1 MANTSGL
8 PTGPPAP
15 TQEPA
20 PVPHIPPPRTPSPHG
35 PAPRTPSPNGSREL
49 RVDPPAPSD
58 QQSESDAAP
67 ATNTSQG
74 ALPVPKHPFSL
85 NDASPAGKKTYFQS
99 GKFSSV
105 QNPLVEERRQN
116 VRNSMSSKSII
127 VEYNE
132 FMEWFVP
139 APHGV
144 EEPTTQLK
152 ALDFKKVAT
161 KPELNMYQPLVDALN
176 PDWLL
181 PGDEAISNAYT
192 PDPNEKSKLAADA
205 GIYRRDDAARVGKH
219 TKWAYMELS
228 IECKTEDVQ
237 HDPFEDSGSWDDNEP
252 DSDRRKDVLGQ
263 IMCYSVLIFDNQRR
277 THHFMLMILGKMARI
292 IRWDRSG
299 LVATKKFNYV
309 SQPELMGRFIWRFA
323 RMSAAQR
330 GHDTTATRI
339 SPDSA
344 EYRLMK
350 MRAKAPK
357 VATQAGEG
365 RDEQANTTAIPGG
378 VVGGTEA
385 TGGGTGEAIVIEKED
400 EEAVPGVIGDHAR
413 AAFAK
418 SLRADPICWRLRVD
432 DAQKGARYFLV
443 GRPHFIA
450 FGLAGRGTQTFI
462 AVDEADP
469 QGPLVYLKDA
479 WRVAHTGIKQEG
491 EILEKLNSKDDG
503 GPVPFIPTVRY
514 HGDVGEQVTRS
525 QEIWDKKNGGRSD
538 KKCPLK
544 THRHYRL
551 VVNEV
556 GLPLDTF
563 LNASE
568 LVGIIIDCIQAHNH
582 AYNRKRLIHRD
593 ISAGNV
599 LIYPKLVTDKNGS
612 VREARVGLLADWEL
626 AKCIDDD
633 DDGPRQPDRTGT
645 WQFLSANA
653 LSHPSKRIMIQDDME
668 SLFHLL
674 LYQAIRYLPH
684 NCYNVGMFIDS
695 YFDGYLE
702 ERGVYLGGEKKMATV
717 KHGTLTTGN
726 NDLKFYLSESAPTPT
741 VALLHSSS
749 STSDPGL
756 SELRTEP
763 DIALAR
769 TPETDSTSGTSSAQT
784 SLILHPI
791 NSLFADL
798 LELFKAHY
806 ALNTPT
812 EETPARDSTAE
823 ATREPEVDLMIA
835 TRLSMLQETG
845 FEYDWSLSAAPA
857 PDRPPAISPEAQ
869 ANMEASAAKLASHKA
884 LIKVIVERYA
894 REKWPKEDRV
904 PDKLPENYRR
914 TNGKKR
920 AADSTWQ
927 TSRSQLKRSRA
938 SGKPPV

>member
-1 MANTSGL
+1 
-8 PTGPPAP
+8 
-15 TQEPA
+15 
-20 PVPHIPPPRTPSPHG
+20 
-35 PAPRTPSPNGSREL
+35 
-49 RVDPPAPSD
+49 
-58 QQSESDAAP
+58 
-67 ATNTSQG
+67 
-74 ALPVPKHPFSL
+74 
-85 NDASPAGKKTYFQS
+85 
-99 GKFSSV
+99 
-105 QNPLVEERRQN
+105 
-116 VRNSMSSKSII
+116 
-127 VEYNE
+127 
-132 FMEWFVP
+132 
-139 APHGV
+139 
-144 EEPTTQLK
+144 
-152 ALDFKKVAT
+152 
-161 KPELNMYQPLVDALN
+161 
-176 PDWLL
+176 
-181 PGDEAISNAYT
+181 
-192 PDPNEKSKLAADA
+192 
-205 GIYRRDDAARVGKH
+205 
-219 TKWAYMELS
+219 
-228 IECKTEDVQ
+228 
-237 HDPFEDSGSWDDNEP
+237 
-252 DSDRRKDVLGQ
+252 
-263 IMCYSVLIFDNQRR
+263 MCYSVLIFDNQRR

-400 EEAVPGVIGDHAR
+400 EEVVPGVIGDHAR

-450 FGLAGRGTQTFI
+450 SGLVGRGTQTFI

-514 HGDVGEQVTRS
+514 HGDVDNQATRS
-525 QEIWDKKNGGRSD
+525 QEIWEKKNGGQSD
-538 KKCPLK
+538 KECPLK

-563 LNASE
+563 QNAFE
-568 LVGIIIDCIQAHNH
+568 LVGVVIDCIQAHGH

-599 LIYPKLVTDKNGS
+599 LIYPKPVTDKNGS
-612 VREARVGLLADWEL
+612 VREVRVGLLADWEL
-626 AKCIDDD
+626 AKCIDDH

-653 LSHPSKRIMIQDDME
+653 LSHPSRRIMVQDDME

-674 LYQAIRYLPH
+674 LYEAIRYLPN
-684 NCYNVGMFIDS
+684 NCFNVGMFIDK
-695 YFDGYLE
+695 YFDGYDE
-702 ERGVYLGGEKKMATV
+702 DRDGVYVGGEKKMATMRT
-717 KHGTLTTGN
+717 GTLMVTSSTA
-726 NDLKFYLSESAPTPT
+726 LAFYLPKSAPTAAA
-741 VALLHSSS
+741 ALVTPSLPISNF
-749 STSDPGL
+749 GR
-756 SELRTEP
+756 SESHAKP
-763 DIALAR
+763 AAV
-769 TPETDSTSGTSSAQT
+769 SGTSPASEFPAQE
-784 SLILHPI
+784 SSDDLHPI
-791 NSLFADL
+791 NKLFSDL
-798 LELFKAHY
+798 QELFKAHY
-806 ALNTPT
+806 ALNVPNNNPPKKPT
-812 EETPARDSTAE
+812 SGSTAK
-823 ATREPEVDLMIA
+823 ATQEPEIDFIMA

-845 FEYDWSLSAAPA
+845 FEYDWSASAEPA
-857 PDRPPAISPEAQ
+857 PDLPPSISPEEQ
-869 ANMEASAAKLASHKA
+869 AKMEALAAKLASHKA
-884 LIKVIVERYA
+884 LTKVIVGRYG
-894 REKWPKEDRV
+894 REKWPEEDRV
-904 PDKLPENYRR
+904 PDQLPANYRR

-927 TSRSQLKRSRA
+927 TSGSQPKRSRA